1 MFYPNYDDY
10 MRDIFYFNGLAN
22 NGFWGMN
29 NSNLDILY
37 PSIYKIIYPVVKRV
51 VSGNNFQFAND
62 NTISN
67 ATNMIYEI
75 IEGDTSLNQSTGN
88 QANTQN
94 SQSNNNVNINVSN
107 NKSTSDNALLK
118 DLIRILVIRELISK
132 NNVRP
137 FPYYGPHYMNNQMM
151 MPYMN

>member
-37 PSIYKIIYPVVKRV
+37 PSIYRIIYPVVKRIV
-51 VSGNNFQFAND
+51 AGNNFQFAND
-62 NTISN
+62 DTISN

-75 IEGDTSLNQSTGN
+75 IEGDTNLNKTQS
-88 QANTQN
+88 NTQN
-94 SQSNNNVNINVSN
+94 SQSNNNVNINLSN
-107 NKSTSDNALLK
+107 NKSTSEDTLLK

-137 FPYYGPHYMNNQMM
+137 FPYYGSHYMNNQMM
-151 MPYMN
+151 MPYMG

>member
-10 MRDIFYFNGLAN
+10 MRDVFYFNGLAN
-22 NGFWGMN
+22 SGMWGMN

-37 PSIYKIIYPVVKRV
+37 PSIYRIIYPVVKRV

-62 NTISN
+62 DTVSN

-75 IEGDTSLNQSTGN
+75 VEGDTNLSQTTGN
-88 QANTQN
+88 QSNTQN
-94 SQSNNNVNINVSN
+94 NQSNNNVNINLNN
-107 NKSTSDNALLK
+107 NKTISNDSLLK

-151 MPYMN
+151 MPYM